1 MVPTLYIT
9 IALTFAVA
17 AVTAF
22 SLTPLVK
29 LLAGKVG
36 AVDVPKD
43 SRRMHDHPI
52 PRLGG
57 LAIFC
62 GFIFSAVLFV
72 NIDAQLRATLLGATI
87 IVALGIVD
95 DIVALTAKP
104 KFAVQT
110 AAALVPVLAGVRVEM
125 LTNFNIF
132 SDKPYIV
139 FGIWGVPLT
148 LIWIVGMTNAVN
160 FIDGL
165 DGLAVGVS
173 SIGTISLMTISIL
186 VSDGNVALLAAA
198 LAGACIGFI
207 PYNLN
212 PAKIFMGDTG
222 AMFLGYMLATM
233 SIMGLFKF
241 YAVVSF
247 VVPFLIFGLPIF
259 DTAFAI
265 VRRIATGRPPMQA
278 DRGHLHHR
286 LIDMGFSQ
294 KQAVAI
300 MYAVSAILGLA
311 AVLFTSS
318 GAMKA
323 LMLVGCA
330 MLVSVVAAHML
341 DTHKKNEHMQ
351 NIAIEGES
359 GHDMLQKGDGERVQ
373 LDGAE
378 SAADTA
384 KAGENAADGAGE
396 TETGTAAGDTS
407 DTLATA
413 DNSDSAAIDD
423 ADATDTTY
431 ATLATTADS
440 DTVKEGE
447 K

>member
-1 MVPTLYIT
+1 MVPAFYLNIS
-9 IALTFAVA
+9 LTFAVA
-17 AVTAF
+17 ALAAF

-29 LLAGKVG
+29 ALAGKVG

-43 SRRMHDHPI
+43 GRRMHDHPI

-62 GFIFSAVLFV
+62 GFIFSALLFV
-72 NIDAQLRATLLGATI
+72 DITPQLRATLLGACL
-87 IVALGIVD
+87 IVVLGIVD
-95 DIVALTAKP
+95 DIVALPAKP
-104 KFAVQT
+104 KFAIQI
-110 AAALVPVLAGVRVEM
+110 AAALIPIHAGVRVEV

-139 FGIWGVPLT
+139 LGGWGVPLT
-148 LIWIVGMTNAVN
+148 LLWIVGMTNAVN

-173 SIGTISLMTISIL
+173 SIGTFALMTISIL
-186 VSDGNVALLAAA
+186 VSDGNIALLAAA

-233 SIMGLFKF
+233 SIQGLFKF
-241 YAVVSF
+241 YAIISF
-247 VVPFLIFGLPIF
+247 TVPFLIFGLPIF

-265 VRRIATGRPPMQA
+265 IRRIATGQPPMKA

-300 MYAVSAILGLA
+300 MYVVSAILGLA
-311 AVLFTSS
+311 AVLLTSS

-323 LMLVGCA
+323 LMLVGTA
-330 MLVSVVAAHML
+330 MLVSIVAAHTVDERRKNGTL
-341 DTHKKNEHMQ
+341 HAVTTKQDTAQ
-351 NIAIEGES
+351 NPAGAQESDAGAKSEGE
-359 GHDMLQKGDGERVQ
+359 EP
-373 LDGAE
+373 ACTNE
-378 SAADTA
+378 
-384 KAGENAADGAGE
+384 
-396 TETGTAAGDTS
+396 
-407 DTLATA
+407 
-413 DNSDSAAIDD
+413 
-423 ADATDTTY
+423 
-431 ATLATTADS
+431 
-440 DTVKEGE
+440 EGE
-447 K
+447 VHHD